1 VAAGRSARRG
11 GAGRSST
18 PRSEK
23 ISSCWRIQES
33 LSERMPATE
42 SILAESESAFLEIA
56 ASSRRS

>member
-1 VAAGRSARRG
+1 
-11 GAGRSST
+11 
-18 PRSEK
+18 
-23 ISSCWRIQES
+23 